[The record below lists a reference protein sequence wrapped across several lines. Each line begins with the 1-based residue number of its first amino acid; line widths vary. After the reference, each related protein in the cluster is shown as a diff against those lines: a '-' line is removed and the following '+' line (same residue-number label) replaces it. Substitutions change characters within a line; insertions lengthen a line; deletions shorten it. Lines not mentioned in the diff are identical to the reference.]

1 MTFYFYYE
9 EFIIAMV
16 LLFIMLFWL
25 ILTGCLF
32 AFVFVLKN
40 QDYNILVLLIN
51 YFPWLLLFIT
61 TFVLVFTK
69 THFLSLIITN
79 TNMTSNMPKIPTC

>member
-25 ILTGCLF
+25 ILTGYLF

-40 QDYNILVLLIN
+40 QDDNILVLLIN

-79 TNMTSNMPKIPTC
+79 TNRSSEMPTIPTC